1 MKRNKRSSH
10 DKLPVR
16 RTNDRD
22 VHLHHVVSRHGD
34 HLLEQ
39 EAIEEES
46 RLNNLKRQ
54 DDINFKI
61 YEQLHN
67 RILR

>member
-34 HLLEQ
+34 RLLEQ
-39 EAIEEES
+39 EAIEEELWE
-46 RLNNLKRQ
+46 RLKRWNLK
-54 DDINFKI
+54 K
-61 YEQLHN
+61 E
-67 RILR
+67 